1 MRLPSFDGHND
12 FLLKIL
18 RQPERR
24 AALWAGDGTT
34 QISRAQMQAG
44 GMVGGMF
51 AVYIPSP
58 TPHDDPA
65 LEAAME
71 NPPFVMPLDEPVE
84 LAHSQAVALA
94 MIGHLKALE
103 RTGELSIC
111 TDTAAIRA
119 AIAAGRTAAVL
130 HIEGAEPI
138 DPDLDALYLFHDMG
152 LRSLGPV
159 WSRPT
164 AFGHGVPFACPS
176 SPDTGPGLTEA
187 GQRLI
192 RACNA
197 LGIAIDLSHLNEAG
211 FWDVA
216 RISDA
221 PLIATHSNAH
231 AVTPSS
237 RNLTDRQLAAIRDSG
252 GMVGLNFAAAFLDPE
267 GRRRAFAG
275 WDPVLRH
282 LDHLIGI
289 LGEDHVGLGSDFDGA
304 LTPENLPDAAALPAL
319 WQALADHGYGADLL
333 RKLALDNW
341 LAALDRSW
349 HPPRA

>member
-1 MRLPSFDGHND
+1 MPLPTFDGHND

-18 RQPERR
+18 REPERR
-24 AALWAGDGTT
+24 AALWAGDGST
-34 QISRAQMQAG
+34 QISRQQMRAG
-44 GMVGGMF
+44 GMIGGMF

-58 TPHDDPA
+58 VPHDDPA
-65 LEAAME
+65 IELAME
-71 NPPFVMPLDEPVE
+71 HPPFSVPLDEPVD
-84 LAHSQAVALA
+84 LAYAQSIALA

-103 RTGELSIC
+103 RMGELAIC
-111 TDTAAIRA
+111 RDVAAIRA
-119 AIAAGRTAAVL
+119 AIATDTTAAVL
-130 HIEGAEPI
+130 HLEGAEPI
-138 DPDLDALYLFHDMG
+138 DAGLEALYLFHDLG

-164 AFGHGVPFACPS
+164 IFGHGVPFACPS

-192 RACNA
+192 RACND

-231 AVTPSS
+231 AITPSS
-237 RNLTDRQLAAIRDSG
+237 RNLTDRQLDAIRDSG
-252 GMVGLNFAAAFLDPE
+252 GMVGLNFAVSFLAPSGARKVFE
-267 GRRRAFAG
+267 G

-282 LDHLIGI
+282 MDHLISR
-289 LGEDHVGLGSDFDGA
+289 LGENHVGLGSDFDGA
-304 LTPENLPDAAALPAL
+304 LTPATLPDASAYPAL
-319 WQALADHGYGADLL
+319 WQALAAHGYDEALL

-341 LAALDRSW
+341 LAVLDRSW
-349 HPPRA
+349 HDPRG